1 MMLHARKTTLSQA
14 LFGACRIPELSNKDT
29 VAVNPESSHV
39 VVLENNQLY
48 FFQALWPD
56 GTVAVNEEDILEILI
71 AIKADASKT
80 APEVS
85 SRNAL
90 GVLTTLPRR
99 EWAVTR
105 DTIISYSKDNDTA
118 LEIVDGALFVLVID
132 DVVPKD
138 IHEAAA
144 NMLHG
149 TYNLKNEDNLIDY
162 QVSIWNSYTVS
173 RKSQCSRVI
182 LLSQSILSHV
192 RPGHVA
198 TVGMTNCKSLCAKVG
213 NLSYFTRKR
222 IICVG

>member
-1 MMLHARKTTLSQA
+1 MQA
-14 LFGACRIPELSNKDT
+14 LFGACRVPEMSNKDT

-39 VVLENNQLY
+39 VVLQNNQLY

-56 GTVAVNEEDILEILI
+56 GTVAVTEEDILEILT
-71 AIKADASKT
+71 AIKADASKI

-99 EWAVTR
+99 EWAVAR
-105 DTIISYSKDNDTA
+105 DTVISYSKDNDTA

-132 DVVPKD
+132 DVTPKD

-149 TYNLKNEDNLIDY
+149 TYNLKSEDNLIDY
-162 QVSIWNSYTVS
+162 QVSVDIDKDMTVS
-173 RKSQCSRVI
+173 
-182 LLSQSILSHV
+182 
-192 RPGHVA
+192 
-198 TVGMTNCKSLCAKVG
+198 N
-213 NLSYFTRKR
+213 
-222 IICVG
+222 